1 MGYVRSVYIE
11 IGNNF
16 YKQVLGVMTSELNIV
31 HEWHTALNNG
41 DADQLVALVHRDVE
55 VGGPR
60 GTTSGRQVVRE
71 WFGRANVHLDPRRF
85 FNRKN
90 TVVVEELGEWLSPD
104 TGLVI
109 NSQIV
114 ATLFV
119 VNDGLIS
126 SIMRYADLET
136 ALKEAS
142 LGESDKVQLD

>member
-1 MGYVRSVYIE
+1 M
-11 IGNNF
+11 
-16 YKQVLGVMTSELNIV
+16 
-31 HEWHTALNNG
+31 
-41 DADQLVALVHRDVE
+41 
-55 VGGPR
+55 
-60 GTTSGRQVVRE
+60 
-71 WFGRANVHLDPRRF
+71 HLDPRSF

-109 NSQIV
+109 DSQIV

-142 LGESDKVQLD
+142 LGESDKVQLDH